1 MARKSVP
8 ELGPLEYSLLD
19 ILWRSKS
26 ATAGEVLEAYNAQ
39 ARKPLAYS
47 TVITLL
53 SRMAD
58 KRVLKVDKARQPFSF
73 SPLVTREQLL
83 RQRVRDFVGTFF
95 GGRTV
100 DLAVRLVEDEPL
112 SEESI
117 RQLEAALRK
126 HKEARKQRGGGGGE
140 EGSGH
145 VS

>member
-1 MARKSVP
+1 MARKSIA
-8 ELGPLEYSLLD
+8 ELGPLEFSLLG
-19 ILWRSKS
+19 ILWQSGA
-26 ATAGEVLEAYNAQ
+26 ATAGEVLEAYNAK
-39 ARKPLAYS
+39 ARKPLAYT

-58 KRVLKVDKARQPFSF
+58 KRVLEVDRARQPFRF
-73 SPLVTREQLL
+73 SPVVTREQLL

-112 SEESI
+112 TEESI

-126 HKEARKQRGGGGGE
+126 HKEGRRRRGRTGAQ
-140 EGSGH
+140 EG
-145 VS
+145 

>member
-8 ELGPLEYSLLD
+8 ELGPLEFSLLSV
-19 ILWRSKS
+19 LWRLVA

-58 KRVLKVDKARQPFSF
+58 KGILGVDKERQPFRF
-73 SPLVTREQLL
+73 TPLVTREQLV

-95 GGRTV
+95 GGRPV
-100 DLAVRLVEDEPL
+100 DLALRLVEDEPL
-112 SEESI
+112 TEESI

-126 HKEARKQRGGGGGE
+126 HKEARKGRKGAGGGR
-140 EGSGH
+140 S
-145 VS
+145 